1 MAYREERINEFFNS
15 RGLMIAM
22 GLVYVVVSYF
32 AFASGR
38 FSASIAS
45 GNGVFFNDI
54 DRLLG
59 HPLASYGLN
68 TACVLAIITLTVLLN
83 KTYTF
88 IREVTFI
95 FGSTFLALQL
105 ACPYA
110 CTQFCTGT
118 GLCLLTLVVQLYMF
132 STYQQKQVAQR
143 EDISRVF
150 FLVALCSDVPICV
163 FSACGAVFHRISTDA
178 RHQFPRCVG
187 CLVRT
192 YHPILACYRL
202 GAYRPRHS
210 PAASLRTSA

>member
-1 MAYREERINEFFNS
+1 
-15 RGLMIAM
+15 M

-38 FSASIAS
+38 FNASIAS

-132 STYQQKQVAQR
+132 STYQQKQVAQQK
-143 EDISRVF
+143 IFLVF
-150 FLVALCSDVPICV
+150 FLVALCSMFQYAFLALVVPFFIGFLQMRAINFRGVLALSLLHLCR
-163 FSACGAVFHRISTDA
+163 HR
-178 RHQFPRCVG
+178 
-187 CLVRT
+187 
-192 YHPILACYRL
+192 
-202 GAYRPRHS
+202 S
-210 PAASLRTSA
+210 PTLC

>member
-15 RGLMIAM
+15 RGLMIVM

-32 AFASGR
+32 ASGR
-38 FSASIAS
+38 FNASIAS

-132 STYQQKQVAQR
+132 STYQQKQVAQQK
-143 EDISRVF
+143 I
-150 FLVALCSDVPICV
+150 FLVFLA
-163 FSACGAVFHRISTDA
+163 F
-178 RHQFPRCVG
+178 
-187 CLVRT
+187 LVNNI
-192 YHPILACYRL
+192 Y
-202 GAYRPRHS
+202 
-210 PAASLRTSA
+210 

>member
-15 RGLMIAM
+15 RGLMIVM
-22 GLVYVVVSYF
+22 GLVYVGVSYF

-38 FSASIAS
+38 FNASIAS

-132 STYQQKQVAQR
+132 PP
-143 EDISRVF
+143 ISRSKWRSRKYF
-150 FLVALCSDVPICV
+150 SCFSWWHCAACSNMR
-163 FSACGAVFHRISTDA
+163 F
-178 RHQFPRCVG
+178 
-187 CLVRT
+187 
-192 YHPILACYRL
+192 
-202 GAYRPRHS
+202 
-210 PAASLRTSA
+210 